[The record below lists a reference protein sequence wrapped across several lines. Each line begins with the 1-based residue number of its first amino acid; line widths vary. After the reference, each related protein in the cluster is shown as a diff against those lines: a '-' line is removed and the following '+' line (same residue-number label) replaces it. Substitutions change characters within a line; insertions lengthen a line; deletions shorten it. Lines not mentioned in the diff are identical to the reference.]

1 MAATVHTLT
10 DEQRRALLEAHLVKP
25 KVERSPEER
34 AQAVLRVTS
43 GRRLPLRVT
52 KDEYRP

>member
-1 MAATVHTLT
+1 MAATVHPLT
-10 DEQRRALLEAHLVKP
+10 DQQRRALLEAHLVKP

-34 AQAVLRVTS
+34 AEAVLRATS
-43 GRRLPLRVT
+43 GRRLPLQVT